1 MPMKTL
7 YLLRHAK
14 SSWDQP
20 ELRDHERPLNKRGK
34 RDSPKM
40 GKWLSENMP
49 PPQLVLCS
57 DSARTK
63 ATIEPVM
70 QAWQMPKEAL
80 LLEPEL
86 FHASPDTLW
95 ELINSCSDAID
106 CLMLVGHNPGFT
118 DLANS
123 LSPVFR
129 TENIPTCGFAAFSFA
144 VSSWQEAKEQEAN
157 FETYQYPKN
166 L

>member
-1 MPMKTL
+1 MKTL

-20 ELRDHERPLNKRGK
+20 ELLDHERPLNKRGK
-34 RDSPKM
+34 ADAPKM

-49 PPQLVLCS
+49 PPQLILCS

-63 ATIEPVM
+63 ATIAPVM
-70 QAWQMPKEAL
+70 QAWQLPPECLQYKS
-80 LLEPEL
+80 EL
-86 FHASPDTLW
+86 FHSSPETLLW
-95 ELINSCSDAID
+95 LVQSCNNEID

-118 DLANS
+118 DFSNS
-123 LSPVFR
+123 LCAEFR
-129 TENIPTCGFAAFSFA
+129 TENIPTGGFVAFTFDIQKWED
-144 VSSWQEAKEQEAN
+144 VKEKGAH

-166 L
+166 I